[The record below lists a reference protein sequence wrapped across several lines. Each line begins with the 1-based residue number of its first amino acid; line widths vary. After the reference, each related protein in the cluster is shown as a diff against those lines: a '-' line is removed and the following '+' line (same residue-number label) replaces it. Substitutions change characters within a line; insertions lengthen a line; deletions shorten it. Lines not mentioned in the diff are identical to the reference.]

1 MPINIRMSTFV
12 GFSTQEK
19 YFGFSSLTDLELA
32 KRDLLNH
39 FYTKKGERL
48 GQPDFGSIIQS
59 LLFENE
65 TPNLTTLVQD
75 DVTRIVAA
83 DPRWKLIDVQV
94 AIQTNSITASLSL
107 FYTPTATA
115 QELYLNFIQEE

>member
-1 MPINIRMSTFV
+1 MSTFV